1 MKKFALTLLT
11 LSTLLF
17 SCKKDKEDDNLKDTQ
32 KPLFTALTI
41 EGENVL
47 NAAEEIEVH
56 LGEAFDFEV
65 KVSDDVELSEL
76 NVSIHSAFDT
86 HNHARLSAEIGADT
100 LSWGP
105 IIRSLAGKEG
115 TQSFSVFSET
125 DTNFV
130 LGEYHLE
137 MILLDKAGN
146 RTERIVAF
154 HLEEEGEEHIH

>member
-1 MKKFALTLLT
+1 MKKFTLTLLA
-11 LSTLLF
+11 LSALLF
-17 SCKKDKEDDNLKDTQ
+17 SCKKDEEGDNLKDTQ
-32 KPLFTALTI
+32 KPLFTTLTI

-47 NAAEEIEVH
+47 NATEEIEVH

-76 NVSIHSAFDT
+76 NVSIHSAFDD
-86 HNHARLSAEIGADT
+86 HNHARLSIVGTDT

-105 IIRSLAGKEG
+105 VIRSLAGKEG

-130 LGEYHLE
+130 HGEYHLE

-146 RTERIVAF
+146 RTEKIVAF